1 MFTKVTDNDF
11 MTYASKIVM
20 LDSLNLYSAACQ
32 LYLNETGREKN
43 QSIGYLHKDHY
54 LLQVLALV
62 VLLSFNYSR
71 EKICYLNS

>member
-1 MFTKVTDNDF
+1 
-11 MTYASKIVM
+11 M
-20 LDSLNLYSAACQ
+20 LDSLKLYSAVCQ
-32 LYLNETGREKN
+32 LYLNETEEKKI
-43 QSIGYLHKDHY
+43 QSIRYLHKDHY